1 MFRVR
6 ENPLMW
12 QAGAL
17 SLVVHGLFFLL
28 LVMTFSWKTVVPLQV
43 AEVELWD
50 SLPAPVTQPPAPPPP
65 PPAPE
70 PPEPEPKIAPEPP
83 PPPPPPEPKAEIAVK
98 AKPPEPVKSKPEKK
112 VEKKPEK
119 KAAPEPDP
127 AQKAREEEK
136 KREEAIRKLQEEM
149 LEDAPRQEDLAS
161 ERSSVD
167 AAKAAQAAASGEIN
181 EYKAKIQSRIK
192 RFVNRQL
199 CGSGKPVL
207 EFGISLM
214 PTGEVIGTPRLK
226 KSSGTAA
233 CDQAVERAILQAQPL
248 PVPAQPELFA
258 QFRDLTLQFRP
269 NDDN

>member
-1 MFRVR
+1 MFRTR

-17 SLVVHGLFFLL
+17 SLLVHGLFFML

-50 SLPAPVTQPPAPPPP
+50 SLPAPVTPPP

-70 PPEPEPKIAPEPP
+70 PPKPEPKVEPTPAPEP
-83 PPPPPPEPKAEIAVK
+83 PPPPPPEPKAEIVVK
-98 AKPPEPVKSKPEKK
+98 AKPPEPVKPKPEKK

-119 KAAPEPDP
+119 KEAPKPDP
-127 AQKAREEEK
+127 EAKKRAEEK
-136 KREEAIRKLQEEM
+136 QREEALRKLQQDM
-149 LEDAPRQEDLAS
+149 LDDAPRAETLDRELSDLA
-161 ERSSVD
+161 
-167 AAKAAQAAASGEIN
+167 AAKSAQSASAASGEIN
-181 EYKAKIQSRIK
+181 EYKAKIQGKIK

-226 KSSGTAA
+226 KSSGIAA

-248 PVPAQPELFA
+248 PVPTQPELFA

-269 NDDN
+269 NDDI

>member
-1 MFRVR
+1 MFRNR

-17 SLVVHGLFFLL
+17 SLLVHGLFFLL
-28 LVMTFSWKTVVPLQV
+28 LVMTFSWKSVTPLQV

-50 SLPAPVTQPPAPPPP
+50 SLPAPVVQPPPMPEPT
-65 PPAPE
+65 PE
-70 PPEPEPKIAPEPP
+70 PPKPEPKVEPEPPP
-83 PPPPPPEPKAEIAVK
+83 PPPPPPEPKAEIVVK
-98 AKPPEPVKSKPEKK
+98 AKPPEPVKPKPEKK

-119 KAAPEPDP
+119 KEAPKPDP
-127 AQKAREEEK
+127 EAKKRAEEKAREE
-136 KREEAIRKLQEEM
+136 ALRKLQQDM
-149 LEDAPRQEDLAS
+149 LDDAPQQEDLAG
-161 ERSSVD
+161 ERSALD
-167 AAKAAQAAASGEIN
+167 AAKVAQSASSGEIN
-181 EYKAKIQSRIK
+181 EYKAKIQGKIK

-214 PTGEVIGTPRLK
+214 PTGEVIGAPRLK
-226 KSSGTAA
+226 KSSGIAA

-248 PVPAQPELFA
+248 PVPPQPELFA

>member
-1 MFRVR
+1 MFRTR

-17 SLVVHGLFFLL
+17 SLLVHGLFFLL

-50 SLPAPVTQPPAPPPP
+50 SLPAPVMPPPE
-65 PPAPE
+65 PAPE
-70 PPEPEPKIAPEPP
+70 PPKPKPKIAPEPP
-83 PPPPPPEPKAEIAVK
+83 PPSPPPEPKAEIVVK
-98 AKPPEPVKSKPEKK
+98 AKPPEPVKPKPEKK

-119 KAAPEPDP
+119 KEAPKPDP
-127 AQKAREEEK
+127 ALKAKEEEK
-136 KREEAIRKLQEEM
+136 KRADALRKLQEEM
-149 LEDAPRQEDLAS
+149 LADAPTEENLDRELGELA
-161 ERSSVD
+161 
-167 AAKAAQAAASGEIN
+167 AAKSAQSASASSGEIN
-181 EYKAKIQSRIK
+181 EYKAKIQGKIK

-207 EFGISLM
+207 EFSISLM

-226 KSSGTAA
+226 KSSGIAA

-258 QFRDLTLQFRP
+258 QFRDLSLQFRP

>member
-1 MFRVR
+1 MFRTR

-50 SLPAPVTQPPAPPPP
+50 SLPAPVTQPPPPPEP
-65 PPAPE
+65 PPA
-70 PPEPEPKIAPEPP
+70 PPEPEPKTAPEPP
-83 PPPPPPEPKAEIAVK
+83 PPPPPPEPKAEIVVK
-98 AKPPEPVKSKPEKK
+98 PKPPEPVKPKPEKK

-119 KAAPEPDP
+119 KEAPKPDP
-127 AQKAREEEK
+127 EIRKRAEEK
-136 KREEAIRKLQEEM
+136 QREEALRKIQQEILDE
-149 LEDAPRQEDLAS
+149 APRQEDLEG
-161 ERSSVD
+161 ERSALDS
-167 AAKAAQAAASGEIN
+167 ARAAQAAASGEIN
-181 EYKAKIQSRIK
+181 EYKTKIQRQIK

-258 QFRDLTLQFRP
+258 QFRELTLQFRP